1 MDQTLSQL
9 LGLPQPAVAGI
20 LEKLDSDDS
29 STQQFLATVKQK
41 LEQCAGYVDDGDET
55 LKEKARLQ
63 YENTRLE
70 NELHRLNKNIG
81 QVKSQL
87 EGAKNE
93 VLTHAEE
100 LKELQSKTAKL
111 QTAVDS
117 ERNQRTT
124 LETQLSQSQQQVLAL
139 QDEKREHLAQISE
152 RREQLDD
159 KTREIGRMTEIIEDL
174 RTRVAQ
180 DHEEIAR
187 LRSQTSVADV
197 NEHMLKQSLE
207 LSRNQVKWLD
217 EELVKTQT
225 EMQQAKTELSR
236 SSTGGRAESARLRG
250 EIESL
255 NEQIEELRQRATQ
268 ADRALRAKMDAER
281 VAKSELAERTEQF
294 KSEMAAQRR
303 LCAEWE
309 RTTEAAKEQA
319 RGVETSLRD
328 LEAHQKEN
336 EERMQMA
343 VTVAEQRAEETEL
356 AYAEVQEHVAKLEDE
371 LRNANRLLSE
381 SGSGSTS
388 SSVAQQSK
396 NHPLLSPTASVA
408 SKIKG
413 SQKSALNITQ
423 LYAEKVALEDRLRGA
438 DTEVASLRQSME
450 QILLEIEERGP
461 IIAAERE
468 EYHRL
473 LEDADRIARDL
484 ADVRQDN
491 AKKDKLLRE
500 TLRERDLLQRQ
511 FTAEL
516 QQTRDL
522 ERQVA
527 GLLRAAEE
535 IRTGRSGTGGSRA
548 VPERPDDL
556 AVRPP
561 VAAGSSPDMQFG
573 SASSEDEERWLND
586 VDKVI
591 SQKLV
596 TFSDINELV
605 AQNRRLLRTTRELAS
620 QVAQEEQ
627 MQREASEDQVK
638 SALEQAEALLDQLST
653 EFEDAKRRLGV
664 AERERDML
672 KTIKGRV
679 TNDDNDDDGD
689 GGNEEDAEPA
699 PTDQSLLEHNP
710 STADKRRLDRF
721 SANDPSPSSSHSLQL
736 AQLQDDF
743 DTYKSETR
751 KTRAQLEHDATEMQ
765 AEVSELRVRA
775 AKAESQ
781 NQFDSDRIQMFTRDL
796 EARQKEIDHLRLAT
810 SRLHKQAETYERQL
824 DATTQTVTAN
834 QVELSKLRRQATILE
849 AERDNLLANERRWRS
864 EEQRLITERASLTQI
879 LENTTRMRDEWQK
892 SSEQRVEQVRERL
905 EAAHKDADDVRVE
918 LRQAREAN
926 ERELFKKDVDL
937 RDLRTQIEQR
947 ESKISRLQDQ
957 VVEGKETCAKLQGE
971 KREVELARDA
981 LQRQIDVLETRLQS
995 QEELMQRARGQGHEV
1010 SRESVLNLRLQDAQ
1024 SQIESL
1030 QSELVTT
1037 SKRAEDYRQLSA
1049 TNESTLDELTRT
1061 YDQYKS
1067 EQERVAAE
1075 QSARVERLESDLHGA
1090 QASLASCQA
1099 ELETARQA
1107 AQTAETALDAQRTQ
1121 LSSRLAQLE
1130 GAVEQ
1135 KTQALASL
1143 RDDMKRHEETAQSLQ
1158 EQYEREIVAHAKDIE
1173 GTLLA
1178 REKLRDMH
1186 RRFAETADALQA
1198 CEREKAGLKED
1209 VGKVRNKALLDVK
1222 AAEDQLVEIRRQNSL
1237 LLAHL
1242 ESLGHRVPDISV
1254 DPEQTAEVAV
1264 AAASGADNDGNGQS
1278 ASVPS
1283 AGGSNSG
1290 LRDVVVYL
1298 RRERDLVTAQ
1308 LELAQQ
1314 ESQRWEQQSTYTQ
1327 RMLDEA
1333 RNELMQY
1340 TPTLASGN
1348 DSTGIGD
1355 ASRDKE
1361 QQSSSGVVSAPTS
1374 VEAVLAAGEGPLSL
1388 TASQRQACRQLV
1400 EQATLLRESNTV
1412 LRSELNGA
1420 RARLQSV
1427 EKELSAVRDQEVP
1440 QLRSTNASLQAEL
1453 DAVRAEVAQLKQMC
1467 EHWKQRHEKILAKYQ
1482 MIEPEEYEALKRQGE
1497 ELRAT
1502 ADRATAENAQ
1512 LREQIN
1518 AAATQKATADTR
1530 RTKLQQ
1536 SEINR
1541 LKGQID
1547 SLVKDLSGERE
1558 RLAQHEAHAAELQRI
1573 LDESHEETQR
1583 ATRDAQE
1590 QKAKFD
1596 KLHSTFQR
1604 LRQQSVEKLEQ
1615 SNRTIKSHEET
1626 VQALRQQVDE
1636 LRGQLGDGGAVVI
1649 PSGAQ
1654 DNDAV
1659 VAQLRSEI
1667 DKLTGDKDEAAMAHQ
1682 RLAED
1687 LQHTQALLKQARAEL
1702 ADAQNTRTEHQEA
1715 GGETGDGTSSAAA
1728 AEVETLRQKLAM
1740 AEAKVSEYESQL
1752 EQLKAR
1758 ALKYA
1763 RDNKVLQTKATQ
1775 LEKRVAE
1782 LQDQQ
1787 QQQSS
1792 SSPLVESLQK
1802 QLSDAQKQL
1811 SESDAKIEAA
1821 QANAKKTAELRSKL
1835 QISRANK
1842 RATDL
1847 EHQVSELQTKIETL
1861 ESSSSSAAAAA
1872 GSNNVPLK
1880 RALDTEETSA
1890 KKAHVDQAE
1899 PAT

>member
-9 LGLPQPAVAGI
+9 LDLPQPTVAGI

-63 YENTRLE
+63 YENTRLGTLL

-93 VLTHAEE
+93 VLSHAEE
-100 LKELQSKTAKL
+100 LRELQSKTAKL

-117 ERNQRTT
+117 ERNQRTA
-124 LETQLSQSQQQVLAL
+124 LETQLSQSQQQVVAL

-159 KTREIGRMTEIIEDL
+159 KTREIGRMTGIIEDL
-174 RTRVAQ
+174 RARVTQ

-187 LRSQTSVADV
+187 LRAQTSVADV

-207 LSRNQVKWLD
+207 LSKNQVKWLD

-250 EIESL
+250 EIEVL
-255 NEQIEELRQRATQ
+255 AEQIEELRQRATQ

-281 VAKSELAERTEQF
+281 AAKSELAERTEQF

-336 EERMQMA
+336 EERMQLA

-356 AYAEVQEHVAKLEDE
+356 AYAEAQEHVARLEDE
-371 LRNANRLLSE
+371 LRSANRLLAE

-388 SSVAQQSK
+388 SSAAQQGK
-396 NHPLLSPTASVA
+396 GHPLLSPTASVA

-516 QQTRDL
+516 QQARDL

-548 VPERPDDL
+548 VPERADDL

-561 VAAGSSPDMQFG
+561 VVAGSSPDMQFG
-573 SASSEDEERWLND
+573 SASASSEDEERWLND

-638 SALEQAEALLDQLST
+638 SALEQAEALLDQLSS

-672 KTIKGRV
+672 KSIKGRV
-679 TNDDNDDDGD
+679 PRDDNDDADADGD
-689 GGNEEDAEPA
+689 NEEGAEPTRA
-699 PTDQSLLEHNP
+699 DQSLLEQNAL
-710 STADKRRLDRF
+710 TADKRLFDRF
-721 SANDPSPSSSHSLQL
+721 AANDPSPSSSHSLQL

-751 KTRAQLEHDATEMQ
+751 KTRAQLEHDATEIQ

-834 QVELSKLRRQATILE
+834 QVELSKLRRQTTILE
-849 AERDNLLANERRWRS
+849 AERDNLLGNEKRWRS

-905 EAAHKDADDVRVE
+905 EAAHKDADDVRAE

-947 ESKISRLQDQ
+947 ESKISQLQDQ
-957 VVEGKETCAKLQGE
+957 VVEGKETGARLQCE

-1030 QSELVTT
+1030 QSELATT

-1067 EQERVAAE
+1067 EQERVAAD
-1075 QSARVERLESDLHGA
+1075 QSARVERLESDLNEA
-1090 QASLASCQA
+1090 QTSLASCQS
-1099 ELETARQA
+1099 ELEAARQV

-1121 LSSRLAQLE
+1121 LASRVAQLE
-1130 GAVEQ
+1130 DAVEQ

-1143 RDDMKRHEETAQSLQ
+1143 RDDMKRHEETAQ
-1158 EQYEREIVAHAKDIE
+1158 
-1173 GTLLA
+1173 
-1178 REKLRDMH
+1178 
-1186 RRFAETADALQA
+1186 
-1198 CEREKAGLKED
+1198 
-1209 VGKVRNKALLDVK
+1209 
-1222 AAEDQLVEIRRQNSL
+1222 
-1237 LLAHL
+1237 
-1242 ESLGHRVPDISV
+1242 
-1254 DPEQTAEVAV
+1254 
-1264 AAASGADNDGNGQS
+1264 
-1278 ASVPS
+1278 
-1283 AGGSNSG
+1283 
-1290 LRDVVVYL
+1290 
-1298 RRERDLVTAQ
+1298 
-1308 LELAQQ
+1308 
-1314 ESQRWEQQSTYTQ
+1314 
-1327 RMLDEA
+1327 
-1333 RNELMQY
+1333 
-1340 TPTLASGN
+1340 
-1348 DSTGIGD
+1348 
-1355 ASRDKE
+1355 
-1361 QQSSSGVVSAPTS
+1361 
-1374 VEAVLAAGEGPLSL
+1374 
-1388 TASQRQACRQLV
+1388 
-1400 EQATLLRESNTV
+1400 
-1412 LRSELNGA
+1412 
-1420 RARLQSV
+1420 
-1427 EKELSAVRDQEVP
+1427 
-1440 QLRSTNASLQAEL
+1440 
-1453 DAVRAEVAQLKQMC
+1453 
-1467 EHWKQRHEKILAKYQ
+1467 
-1482 MIEPEEYEALKRQGE
+1482 
-1497 ELRAT
+1497 
-1502 ADRATAENAQ
+1502 
-1512 LREQIN
+1512 
-1518 AAATQKATADTR
+1518 
-1530 RTKLQQ
+1530 
-1536 SEINR
+1536 
-1541 LKGQID
+1541 
-1547 SLVKDLSGERE
+1547 
-1558 RLAQHEAHAAELQRI
+1558 
-1573 LDESHEETQR
+1573 
-1583 ATRDAQE
+1583 
-1590 QKAKFD
+1590 
-1596 KLHSTFQR
+1596 
-1604 LRQQSVEKLEQ
+1604 
-1615 SNRTIKSHEET
+1615 
-1626 VQALRQQVDE
+1626 
-1636 LRGQLGDGGAVVI
+1636 
-1649 PSGAQ
+1649 
-1654 DNDAV
+1654 
-1659 VAQLRSEI
+1659 
-1667 DKLTGDKDEAAMAHQ
+1667 
-1682 RLAED
+1682 
-1687 LQHTQALLKQARAEL
+1687 
-1702 ADAQNTRTEHQEA
+1702 
-1715 GGETGDGTSSAAA
+1715 
-1728 AEVETLRQKLAM
+1728 
-1740 AEAKVSEYESQL
+1740 
-1752 EQLKAR
+1752 
-1758 ALKYA
+1758 
-1763 RDNKVLQTKATQ
+1763 
-1775 LEKRVAE
+1775 
-1782 LQDQQ
+1782 
-1787 QQQSS
+1787 
-1792 SSPLVESLQK
+1792 
-1802 QLSDAQKQL
+1802 
-1811 SESDAKIEAA
+1811 
-1821 QANAKKTAELRSKL
+1821 
-1835 QISRANK
+1835 
-1842 RATDL
+1842 
-1847 EHQVSELQTKIETL
+1847 
-1861 ESSSSSAAAAA
+1861 
-1872 GSNNVPLK
+1872 
-1880 RALDTEETSA
+1880 
-1890 KKAHVDQAE
+1890 
-1899 PAT
+1899 

>member
-1 MDQTLSQL
+1 
-9 LGLPQPAVAGI
+9 
-20 LEKLDSDDS
+20 
-29 STQQFLATVKQK
+29 
-41 LEQCAGYVDDGDET
+41 
-55 LKEKARLQ
+55 
-63 YENTRLE
+63 
-70 NELHRLNKNIG
+70 
-81 QVKSQL
+81 
-87 EGAKNE
+87 
-93 VLTHAEE
+93 
-100 LKELQSKTAKL
+100 
-111 QTAVDS
+111 
-117 ERNQRTT
+117 
-124 LETQLSQSQQQVLAL
+124 
-139 QDEKREHLAQISE
+139 
-152 RREQLDD
+152 
-159 KTREIGRMTEIIEDL
+159 
-174 RTRVAQ
+174 
-180 DHEEIAR
+180 
-187 LRSQTSVADV
+187 
-197 NEHMLKQSLE
+197 
-207 LSRNQVKWLD
+207 
-217 EELVKTQT
+217 
-225 EMQQAKTELSR
+225 
-236 SSTGGRAESARLRG
+236 
-250 EIESL
+250 
-255 NEQIEELRQRATQ
+255 
-268 ADRALRAKMDAER
+268 
-281 VAKSELAERTEQF
+281 
-294 KSEMAAQRR
+294 
-303 LCAEWE
+303 
-309 RTTEAAKEQA
+309 
-319 RGVETSLRD
+319 
-328 LEAHQKEN
+328 
-336 EERMQMA
+336 
-343 VTVAEQRAEETEL
+343 
-356 AYAEVQEHVAKLEDE
+356 
-371 LRNANRLLSE
+371 
-381 SGSGSTS
+381 
-388 SSVAQQSK
+388 
-396 NHPLLSPTASVA
+396 
-408 SKIKG
+408 
-413 SQKSALNITQ
+413 
-423 LYAEKVALEDRLRGA
+423 
-438 DTEVASLRQSME
+438 
-450 QILLEIEERGP
+450 
-461 IIAAERE
+461 
-468 EYHRL
+468 
-473 LEDADRIARDL
+473 
-484 ADVRQDN
+484 
-491 AKKDKLLRE
+491 
-500 TLRERDLLQRQ
+500 
-511 FTAEL
+511 
-516 QQTRDL
+516 
-522 ERQVA
+522 
-527 GLLRAAEE
+527 
-535 IRTGRSGTGGSRA
+535 
-548 VPERPDDL
+548 
-556 AVRPP
+556 
-561 VAAGSSPDMQFG
+561 
-573 SASSEDEERWLND
+573 DEERWLND

-638 SALEQAEALLDQLST
+638 SALEQAEALLDQLSS

-672 KTIKGRV
+672 KSIKGRV
-679 TNDDNDDDGD
+679 PRDDNDDADADGD
-689 GGNEEDAEPA
+689 NEEGAEPTRA
-699 PTDQSLLEHNP
+699 DQSLLEQNAL
-710 STADKRRLDRF
+710 TADKRLFDRF
-721 SANDPSPSSSHSLQL
+721 AANDPSPSSSHSLQL

-751 KTRAQLEHDATEMQ
+751 KTRAQLEHDATEIQ

-834 QVELSKLRRQATILE
+834 QVELSKLRRQTTILE
-849 AERDNLLANERRWRS
+849 AERDNLLGNEKRWRS

-905 EAAHKDADDVRVE
+905 EAAHKDADDVRAE

-947 ESKISRLQDQ
+947 ESKISQLQDQ
-957 VVEGKETCAKLQGE
+957 VVEGKETGARLQCE

-1030 QSELVTT
+1030 QSELATT

-1067 EQERVAAE
+1067 EQERVAAD
-1075 QSARVERLESDLHGA
+1075 QSARVERLESDLNEA
-1090 QASLASCQA
+1090 QTSLASCQS
-1099 ELETARQA
+1099 ELEAARQV

-1121 LSSRLAQLE
+1121 LASRVAQLE
-1130 GAVEQ
+1130 DAVEQ

-1209 VGKVRNKALLDVK
+1209 VGKVRDKAVLDVK

-1254 DPEQTAEVAV
+1254 DPEQTADVAA
-1264 AAASGADNDGNGQS
+1264 AAASGADNDENGQS

-1283 AGGSNSG
+1283 AGGASSG

-1314 ESQRWEQQSTYTQ
+1314 ESQRWKQQSTYTQ

-1340 TPTLASGN
+1340 TPTLASGD
-1348 DSTGIGD
+1348 DSTGSRG
-1355 ASRDKE
+1355 ASKDNG
-1361 QQSSSGVVSAPTS
+1361 QQRASSGAVLAPAS
-1374 VEAVLAAGEGPLSL
+1374 IEAVLAAGEGPLSL

-1420 RARLQSV
+1420 RTRLQSV
-1427 EKELSAVRDQEVP
+1427 ERELSAVRDQEVP

-1482 MIEPEEYEALKRQGE
+1482 MIEPEEYEALKRQNE
-1497 ELRAT
+1497 ELRVA
-1502 ADRATAENAQ
+1502 ADRATAESAQ
-1512 LREQIN
+1512 LKEQIN
-1518 AAATQKATADTR
+1518 TAATQKVTADTR

-1558 RLAQHEAHAAELQRI
+1558 RLARHEAHAAELQRI

-1596 KLHSTFQR
+1596 KLHGTFQK

-1615 SNRTIKSHEET
+1615 SNRTIRSHEET
-1626 VQALRQQVDE
+1626 VQALRHQIDE
-1636 LRGQLGDGGAVVI
+1636 LRGQLGGGAAAEAL

-1654 DNDAV
+1654 GGDSDAA
-1659 VAQLRSEI
+1659 VANLQSEVAR
-1667 DKLTGDKDEAAMAHQ
+1667 LTGEKDEAAVAHQ

-1687 LQHTQALLKQARAEL
+1687 LQHTQALLEQARAEL
-1702 ADAQNTRTEHQEA
+1702 ADAQNARTEHQEA
-1715 GGETGDGTSSAAA
+1715 GGEAGDGTSSSAAA
-1728 AEVETLRQKLAM
+1728 AEVETLRQKLAA
-1740 AEAKVSEYESQL
+1740 AEAKGSEYESQL

-1775 LEKRVAE
+1775 LEKQVAE

-1787 QQQSS
+1787 QSA

-1802 QLSDAQKQL
+1802 QLSEAQNQL
-1811 SESDAKIEAA
+1811 AESDAKIEAA
-1821 QANAKKTAELRSKL
+1821 QANAKKSAELRSKL
-1835 QISRANK
+1835 QILNATKKAANMEQ
-1842 RATDL
+1842 L
-1847 EHQVSELQTKIETL
+1847 VNELKTKIEAL
-1861 ESSSSSAAAAA
+1861 ESSSSSSAAAAD
-1872 GSNNVPLK
+1872 SNSVPLK
-1880 RALDTEETSA
+1880 RSLDTEETSA
-1890 KKAHVDQAE
+1890 KKAHVDQDE
-1899 PAT
+1899 PAAT